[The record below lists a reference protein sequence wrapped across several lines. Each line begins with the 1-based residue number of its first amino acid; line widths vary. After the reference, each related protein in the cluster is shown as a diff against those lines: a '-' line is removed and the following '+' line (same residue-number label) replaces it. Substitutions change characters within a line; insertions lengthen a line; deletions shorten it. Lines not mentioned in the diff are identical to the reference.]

1 MCQSFHLFLMSHP
14 FQKYLIHPKYQM
26 SREYLKYHL
35 SHLMQMF
42 LKNPQ
47 FLMSRLNLMFPKN
60 HRLPK
65 YRLSQK

>member
-1 MCQSFHLFLMSHP
+1 
-14 FQKYLIHPKYQM
+14 M

-35 SHLMQMF
+35 SHLMQKYQ
-42 LKNPQ
+42 KNPQ